1 MSRRFDLPA
10 DAAAAVQALRDAS
23 KERDVVVFK
32 KSPICP
38 VSTRA
43 EFEFLTWAKGL
54 AETDA
59 VSLAMV
65 DVIAEKPLARGLTKE
80 LGIDH
85 QSPQALWF
93 RGGELLWHDSH
104 GALTQ
109 ARFAEAMGDAEAS
122 ARAAQ
127 VSRGASSPSVSGSR
141 RSSPPA
147 RRRSRAARRRP
158 ARRSPAR

>member
-23 KERDVVVFK
+23 EERDVVVFK

-59 VSLAMV
+59 VSLAVV

-80 LGIDH
+80 LGIEH

-122 ARAAQ
+122 A
-127 VSRGASSPSVSGSR
+127 
-141 RSSPPA
+141 
-147 RRRSRAARRRP
+147 
-158 ARRSPAR
+158 